1 MPSRSQPLWRPGLC
15 QTPLPCPNGALL
27 ANAVAPVRTMALC
40 IEVHMVGVKR
50 IGARPEHRR
59 KPTASR
65 CPRPPDIR
73 RFIGAIL
80 MLPRDA
86 PLVRKPYRE
95 KIYRDP
101 FGVGTDLAVRKVI
114 PIATLIAGAG
124 LDRLDLRSERSR
136 AEWRHDHSDIIGEDE
151 REFALEDRSIGQT
164 DDIAVRQRDRVKSH
178 RRRDAATFGDRLLY
192 ARGLRSSAARYQFRQ
207 ACLICFFGP
216 FERRRRCRW
225 AWRRGWREVG
235 WARGRQGRLC
245 AERGAYRS
253 SKSNRE
259 GADHQ
264 HRL

>member
-15 QTPLPCPNGALL
+15 QAPLPCPNGALL
-27 ANAVAPVRTMALC
+27 AYAVAPVRTMVLG

-50 IGARPEHRR
+50 IGARPEHSR

-65 CPRPPDIR
+65 CPRRPDIR
-73 RFIGAIL
+73 RFIRAIL
-80 MLPRDA
+80 MHQRDA
-86 PLVRKPYRE
+86 PLVRKPYRDN
-95 KIYRDP
+95 IYRDP
-101 FGVGTDLAVRKVI
+101 FGVGADLTVRKVI

-136 AEWRHDHSDIIGEDE
+136 AEWRHDHSDIVGKDE

-178 RRRDAATFGDRLLY
+178 RRRDAATFVDRLLY
-192 ARGLRSSAARYQFRQ
+192 GRGLRSRAARYQFRP

-216 FERRRRCRW
+216 FDRRRRCRW

-235 WARGRQGRLC
+235 GARGRQGRLS

-253 SKSNRE
+253 SESNRE